1 MVAERVAVITGAAGG
16 IGSATAFRLAR
27 KGIAVTLADIDE
39 AGVQR
44 LAGDIVDAGGRARAA
59 VCDVTDPAQVK
70 AMVRSAAEEF
80 GGVHIL
86 INNAGITRDSA
97 LLTMSVDDWD
107 IVQSVNLRG
116 AFLTAR
122 AAHKYMM
129 KARWGRIL
137 NLSSISAAGNREQVN
152 YAATK
157 AGLEGMTRALAL
169 DLGPFGITV
178 NAVAPGFIVTPMT
191 VAAAARARHDFADLE
206 ASVAAATPMRRVGQP
221 DDVAA
226 VLAFLATDDASF
238 ITGQTIHVDGGMPPG
253 LQLIRTPQ
261 RGE

>member
-1 MVAERVAVITGAAGG
+1 MRVAVVTGAAGG
-16 IGSATAFRLAR
+16 IGSATAIRLAR
-27 KGIAVTLADIDE
+27 AGTAVTLADIDE

-44 LAGDIVDAGGRARAA
+44 LAADIVDAGGRARAA

-70 AMVRSAAEEF
+70 AMVRTTAEEF

-86 INNAGITRDSA
+86 VNNAAITRDSA

-107 IVQSVNLRG
+107 SVQSVNLRG
-116 AFLTAR
+116 AFLCTR
-122 AAHKYMM
+122 AAHKYMV

-137 NLSSISAAGNREQVN
+137 NLSSISAAGNREQAN

-157 AGLEGMTRALAL
+157 AGLEGMTKALAI

-178 NAVAPGFIVTPMT
+178 NAVAPGFVVTPMT
-191 VAAAARARHDFADLE
+191 VAAAARVGHDFEELQ
-206 ASVAAATPMRRVGQP
+206 ASVASATPVRRVGRP

-226 VLAFLATDDASF
+226 VLAFLASEDASF
-238 ITGQTIHVDGGMPPG
+238 ITGQTIHVNGGMPPG
-253 LQLIRTPQ
+253 MRLFLN
-261 RGE
+261 